1 MIDEV
6 PPGALRTA
14 SAASATVSK
23 VSNRA
28 WMQALLYVA
37 ATAMLLRF
45 YDLPLKPLHHDEGV
59 NAFFLAKL
67 VQPPHVYRVRSG
79 ELSRPDTLL
88 FRLVERAR
96 ARPVHRVHAGGDC
109 GDRDAGGFRVPGAEA
124 QHRQRRCHRGG
135 PALRRLARSGVFLAY
150 CIHEMLLICFTLW
163 AVVLAAA
170 SSPRTGLRYLCGA
183 AAAAGLAFATK
194 ETADHHGR
202 S

>member
-67 VQPPHVYRVRSG
+67 VQPPHVY
-79 ELSRPDTLL
+79 
-88 FRLVERAR
+88 
-96 ARPVHRVHAGGDC
+96 
-109 GDRDAGGFRVPGAEA
+109 
-124 QHRQRRCHRGG
+124 
-135 PALRRLARSGVFLAY
+135 
-150 CIHEMLLICFTLW
+150 
-163 AVVLAAA
+163 
-170 SSPRTGLRYLCGA
+170 
-183 AAAAGLAFATK
+183 
-194 ETADHHGR
+194 
-202 S
+202 